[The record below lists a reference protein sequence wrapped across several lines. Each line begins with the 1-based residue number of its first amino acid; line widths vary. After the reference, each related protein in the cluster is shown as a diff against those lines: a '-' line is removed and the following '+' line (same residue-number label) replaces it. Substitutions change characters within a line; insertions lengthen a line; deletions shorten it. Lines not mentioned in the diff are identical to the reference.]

1 MAVLRRSVK
10 PVALGQNTEGS
21 NPFSPTRF
29 PVVAQLADAAVS
41 EAVDCEF
48 ESHRPDQCP
57 CGAIWQ
63 TRRYEMADV
72 GGSNPLMGTKIW
84 RDGRVA

>member
-1 MAVLRRSVK
+1 MAVLHRSVK
-10 PVALGQNTEGS
+10 PVALGQTEKVRIL
-21 NPFSPTRF
+21 PLPPRF
-29 PVVAQLADAAVS
+29 PVVAQLADATVS
-41 EAVDCEF
+41 EAVRCEF

-57 CGAIWQ
+57 CGAIRQ
-63 TRRYEMADV
+63 TRRFEMADV